1 MRFFF
6 TVSDLSDRVLRP
18 EVETTFRLQGEKLTY
33 RWTISVSIINY
44 ELNIHRPKEILTVGK
59 YPNVKTLNK
68 LVLPQA
74 PSPIMT
80 SFLKRH
86 QCMPTPR
93 KHIIGLEV
101 DQGSDMVI

>member
-18 EVETTFRLQGEKLTY
+18 EVGDCLQTSRRKLTY

-80 SFLKRH
+80 SFLKHH
-86 QCMPTPR
+86 QCMPTPG